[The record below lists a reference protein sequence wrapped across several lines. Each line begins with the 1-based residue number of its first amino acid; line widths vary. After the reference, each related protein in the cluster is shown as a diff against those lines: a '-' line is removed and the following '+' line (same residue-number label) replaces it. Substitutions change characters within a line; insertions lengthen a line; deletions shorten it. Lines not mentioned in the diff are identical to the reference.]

1 MGWLGKRNKVN
12 ENINDSFL
20 YRTKK
25 GRGGEGRTAERKE
38 GRKKRLF
45 FLIKKI
51 INNNNNDDDERVMAK
66 GYSYY
71 YYYHVEKI
79 GLFNK

>member
-25 GRGGEGRTAERKE
+25 GEVRGGEDGRKE
-38 GRKKRLF
+38 GRKKRLLF
-45 FLIKKI
+45 
-51 INNNNNDDDERVMAK
+51 
-66 GYSYY
+66 
-71 YYYHVEKI
+71 
-79 GLFNK
+79 FNKKNY